1 MKKKQKLQPKENNV
15 RSKINMNSITLKT
28 KRTPLATQ
36 PTNNDEEK
44 YSIVK
49 EIILNDAEG
58 NEVKIFMKK
67 KLNRALRLVLSLNGH
82 EIRPATF
89 NGAMSGLSHFK
100 MIEGLLK
107 TKKK

>member
-1 MKKKQKLQPKENNV
+1 
-15 RSKINMNSITLKT
+15 MNL
-28 KRTPLATQ
+28 R
-36 PTNNDEEK
+36 
-44 YSIVK
+44 
-49 EIILNDAEG
+49 EIILKDVERN
-58 NEVKIFMKK
+58 
-67 KLNRALRLVLSLNGH
+67 NRALKLVMSLNGH